1 MAKIFGLA
9 GDGRDGDA
17 PPTAALVG
25 ELARRGLSVSVIRR
39 VASPDGIDRPGK
51 DSFRHRTAGAA
62 EVMVTSAKRWALI
75 HGHDRAPAIDELVGR
90 MAPVDVVLVEGFDG
104 MPGVTRA
111 DAAAGDAAAIADAIA
126 DACAREAD

>member
-9 GDGRDGDA
+9 GDGRNGDA
-17 PPTAALVG
+17 APTAALVG
-25 ELARRGLSVSVIRR
+25 ELGRRGLSVSVIRR

-75 HGHDRAPAIDELVGR
+75 HGHDGTPAIDDLVGR
-90 MAPVDVVLVEGFDG
+90 MAPVDVVLVVGFDG
-104 MPGVTRA
+104 VPGVPRA
-111 DAAAGDAAAIADAIA
+111 DTAGDTAAIADAIV
-126 DACAREAD
+126 DACAREAG

>member
-9 GDGRDGDA
+9 GDGRNGDA
-17 PPTAALVG
+17 APTAALVG
-25 ELARRGLSVSVIRR
+25 ELGRRGLSVSVIRR

-75 HGHDRAPAIDELVGR
+75 HGHDGTPAIDDLVGR
-90 MAPVDVVLVEGFDG
+90 MAPVDVVLVVGFDG
-104 MPGVTRA
+104 VPGVPRA
-111 DAAAGDAAAIADAIA
+111 DTAGDTAAIAAAIRH
-126 DACAREAD
+126 ACAPTAG

>member
-1 MAKIFGLA
+1 MAKIFGLT
-9 GDGRDGDA
+9 GDGWDGDA

-25 ELARRGLSVSVIRR
+25 ELGRRGLSVSVIRR

-75 HGHDRAPAIDELVGR
+75 HGHDGAPAIDDLVGR
-90 MAPVDVVLVEGFDG
+90 MAPVDVVLVVGFDG
-104 MPGVTRA
+104 VPAVPRA
-111 DAAAGDAAAIADAIA
+111 DTVGDTAAIADAIA

>member
-9 GDGRDGDA
+9 GDGRNGDA
-17 PPTAALVG
+17 APTAALVG
-25 ELARRGLSVSVIRR
+25 ELGRRGLSVSVIRR

-75 HGHDRAPAIDELVGR
+75 HGHDGAPEIDDLVGR
-90 MAPVDVVLVEGFDG
+90 MAPVDVVLVVGFDG
-104 MPGVTRA
+104 VPGVPRA
-111 DAAAGDAAAIADAIA
+111 DTAGDAAAIADAIV
-126 DACAREAD
+126 DACAREAG

>member
-9 GDGRDGDA
+9 GDGRNGDA
-17 PPTAALVG
+17 APTAALVG
-25 ELARRGLSVSVIRR
+25 ELGCRGLSVSVIRR

-75 HGHDRAPAIDELVGR
+75 HGHDGTPAIDDLVGR
-90 MAPVDVVLVEGFDG
+90 MAPVDVVLVVGFDG
-104 MPGVTRA
+104 VPGVPRT
-111 DAAAGDAAAIADAIA
+111 DTAGDTAAIADAIV
-126 DACAREAD
+126 DACAREAG

>member
-9 GDGRDGDA
+9 GDGRNGDA
-17 PPTAALVG
+17 APTAALVG
-25 ELARRGLSVSVIRR
+25 ELGRRGLSVSVIRR

-75 HGHDRAPAIDELVGR
+75 HGHDGAPAIDDLVGG
-90 MAPVDVVLVEGFDG
+90 MAPVDVVLVEGVDSA
-104 MPGVTRA
+104 PGVPRA
-111 DAAAGDAAAIADAIA
+111 ETAGDTSAIADAIV
-126 DACAREAD
+126 DACAREAG

>member
-9 GDGRDGDA
+9 GDGRNGDA
-17 PPTAALVG
+17 APTAALVG
-25 ELARRGLSVSVIRR
+25 ELGRRGLSVSVIRR

-75 HGHDRAPAIDELVGR
+75 HGHDGTPAIDDLVGR
-90 MAPVDVVLVEGFDG
+90 MAPVDVVLVVGFDG
-104 MPGVTRA
+104 VPGVPRA
-111 DAAAGDAAAIADAIA
+111 DTAGDTAAIADAIV
-126 DACAREAD
+126 DACAREVG